1 MKMRRITFA
10 LAVACVCLAG
20 CDKGQN
26 SQLASASGS
35 PEVSGE
41 VETEVSG
48 ITCELKGKVNHDKWE
63 ADQLTSV
70 SFSAIPT
77 TIEQFK
83 ALQREVGI
91 EPQGALALQVL
102 AFEMYRRDAKL
113 GEEALRLNNTQVN
126 VQATQLQLK
135 EMMNVKDA
143 FYSRPY
149 IAAALMKGASAAN
162 GYQPDKP
169 YTIEMRVDPAKKYQ
183 ESQLLGGTV
192 IYLQI
197 NSKGWDTNWRGA
209 EVVKP
214 NGSDYYVVSN
224 CPALYTQC
232 KQMQGEW
239 QPLE

>member
-1 MKMRRITFA
+1 MMKKSITIA
-10 LAVACVCLAG
+10 LAVACVCLTG
-20 CDKGQN
+20 CDKSQN
-26 SQLASASGS
+26 SQLASASAS
-35 PEVSGE
+35 LEMSGE
-41 VETEVSG
+41 VVAEADA
-48 ITCELKGKVNHDKWE
+48 ITCEVMGNVNHDRWDP
-63 ADQLTSV
+63 DQLTSV
-70 SFSAIPT
+70 SFSAIPS
-77 TIEQFK
+77 TIPQFME
-83 ALQREVGI
+83 LQRKVGG
-91 EPQGALALQVL
+91 EPQGALALQVI
-102 AFEMYRRDAKL
+102 AFEMYRRDAKV

-126 VQATQLQLK
+126 VQSTLLQLK

-143 FYSRPY
+143 YYSRPY
-149 IAAALMKGASAAN
+149 LAAALMKGASPAN

-209 EVVKP
+209 EVVKQQ
-214 NGSDYYVVSN
+214 GSNYYVVSN

>member
-1 MKMRRITFA
+1 MKRTTVTA
-10 LAVACVCLAG
+10 LVLACVCLVA
-20 CDKGQN
+20 CEKPQSKVAD
-26 SQLASASGS
+26 ASGS
-35 PEVSGE
+35 QSMVQDSL
-41 VETEVSG
+41 SAQDAM
-48 ITCELKGKVNHDKWE
+48 TCEVTGTVNHDKWE
-63 ADQLTSV
+63 GGQTTSV
-70 SFSAIPT
+70 SFSGIPAT
-77 TIEQFK
+77 LDQFK
-83 ALQREVGI
+83 ALQREVGV

-102 AFEMYRRDAKL
+102 AFEMFRRDAKL

-126 VQATQLQLK
+126 VQSTLHMLK
-135 EMMNVKDA
+135 EMMNVKDV

-149 IAAALMKGASAAN
+149 IAAALMKGASVEN

-183 ESQLLGGTV
+183 DSQLLGGTV

-232 KQMQGEW
+232 KQLQGKW
-239 QPLE
+239 QGLE

>member
-1 MKMRRITFA
+1 MMMRRITFA
-10 LAVACVCLAG
+10 LAVACVCLAS

-26 SQLASASGS
+26 SQLASASDS
-35 PEVSGE
+35 QMSSEEVQA
-41 VETEVSG
+41 TTAG
-48 ITCELKGKVNHDKWE
+48 ITCEMTGKVNHDQWE
-63 ADQLTSV
+63 PDQLTSV

-77 TIEQFK
+77 TIDQFK
-83 ALQREVGI
+83 ALQQQVGI

-149 IAAALMKGASAAN
+149 IAAALMKGASSAN

-224 CPALYTQC
+224 CPALYSQC